1 MRGHTT
7 WKTGAREYQ
16 DMWRMRGHK
25 TMKRNRAEAVATARV
40 LGTAVEWEGVW
51 YGTHW
56 KTQKHHI
63 RQLVPPHCHITY
75 TKWEGVWYTFKH
87 TKYDS
92 CLLLTVIF
100 TYTKGHDAMQ
110 REGVQAALI
119 NINFTASYSSLLL
132 DSSQSPSQDSSQKW
146 TGAAPGTLEGAGAL
160 DCWIC
165 WGWAP
170 AASKIFPDTSKY
182 KSCEHI
188 EITALHWWV
197 VVWWLWTEFRSCCA
211 WGFRLIQARWRSGGR
226 ECCHT
231 QNMRAH

>member
-87 TKYDS
+87 TIYDS
-92 CLLLTVIF
+92 WLLLTHVTQIQREWVWYTFKHTIYDSWLLLTRITQIQREWVWYTFKHTIYDRWLLLTVILHIQSERECD
-100 TYTKGHDAMQ
+100 TRSNTPYTTTG
-110 REGVQAALI
+110 
-119 NINFTASYSSLLL
+119 SSSLSYYIYKVRGSVVHVQTHQIRQLPPTHRHIHIHKGPWC
-132 DSSQSPSQDSSQKW
+132 DAEGRGPS
-146 TGAAPGTLEGAGAL
+146 
-160 DCWIC
+160 
-165 WGWAP
+165 
-170 AASKIFPDTSKY
+170 
-182 KSCEHI
+182 
-188 EITALHWWV
+188 
-197 VVWWLWTEFRSCCA
+197 CA
-211 WGFRLIQARWRSGGR
+211 HKHQLYS
-226 ECCHT
+226 
-231 QNMRAH
+231 

>member
-87 TKYDS
+87 TIYDNW
-92 CLLLTVIF
+92 LLLTVIL
-100 TYTKGHDAMQ
+100 HIQ
-110 REGVQAALI
+110 SERECGTRSNTPNTTA
-119 NINFTASYSSLLL
+119 ASYS
-132 DSSQSPSQDSSQKW
+132 PSYS
-146 TGAAPGTLEGAGAL
+146 
-160 DCWIC
+160 
-165 WGWAP
+165 
-170 AASKIFPDTSKY
+170 
-182 KSCEHI
+182 
-188 EITALHWWV
+188 
-197 VVWWLWTEFRSCCA
+197 
-211 WGFRLIQARWRSGGR
+211 
-226 ECCHT
+226 HT
-231 QNMRAH
+231 QRAMMRCRGKGSKLRS